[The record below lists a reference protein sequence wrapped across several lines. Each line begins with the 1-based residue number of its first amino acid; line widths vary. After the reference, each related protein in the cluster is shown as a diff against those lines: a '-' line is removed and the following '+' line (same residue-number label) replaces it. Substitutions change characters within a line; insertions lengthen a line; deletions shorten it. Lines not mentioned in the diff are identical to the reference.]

1 MLHHLLLTFTDILI
15 NQMEARFGDRVG
27 MLLLMPE
34 YIISPCVRA
43 DEDKWLEDVTE
54 AITLYKDEL
63 PSLVTMST
71 ELMTWL
77 TYWYG
82 T

>member
-1 MLHHLLLTFTDILI
+1 MC
-15 NQMEARFGDRVG
+15 AG
-27 MLLLMPE
+27 
-34 YIISPCVRA
+34 
-43 DEDKWLEDVTE
+43 KWLEDVTE